1 MSKQKRIIWIAAIA
15 AGAYYFVLRNAK
27 ALILTIRS
35 WKFSRIDVNSGRV
48 YINLNLKIQNPLKV
62 GMTLRGV
69 HGDVFINGILA
80 GRIDNEY
87 KFYLASNTTSVL
99 PVQVGLD
106 TSLLTEALL
115 HGLQN
120 GENIS
125 LAFNGNMYIG
135 SLRVAVPVQIEYKTD
150 GE

>member
-1 MSKQKRIIWIAAIA
+1 MSKKKRIIWIAAIA
-15 AGAYYFVLRNAK
+15 AGAYYIVLRRAK
-27 ALILTIRS
+27 ALITNIRS
-35 WKFSRIDVNSGRV
+35 WRFSHIDINTGLI
-48 YINLNLKIQNPLKV
+48 YINLNFTIQNPLNV
-62 GMTLRGV
+62 GLTLRGV
-69 HGDVFINGILA
+69 HGDVFVNGILA
-80 GRIDNEY
+80 GRINNEY
-87 KFYLASNTTSVL
+87 KFYLTSEKTSVL
-99 PVQVGLD
+99 PVQVALNM
-106 TSLLTEALL
+106 SMLTEALL